1 MGSEMCIRDRYT
13 LGQFTLSNS
22 SDALIGIRYDN
33 RSISSG
39 SSSSDFSNFNG
50 SLGLK
55 KEFSN
60 STLRFNLSTGFRSPN
75 LIELYADGSHHGTSM
90 FQTNLKGNILQ

>member
-1 MGSEMCIRDRYT
+1 MNDFGLYA

-22 SDALIGIRYDN
+22 SDALIGVRYDN

-39 SSSSDFSNFNG
+39 SSSSDYSNFNG

-75 LIELYADGSHHGTSM
+75 LKRFHKIDHFELCIKQRYSY
-90 FQTNLKGNILQ
+90 